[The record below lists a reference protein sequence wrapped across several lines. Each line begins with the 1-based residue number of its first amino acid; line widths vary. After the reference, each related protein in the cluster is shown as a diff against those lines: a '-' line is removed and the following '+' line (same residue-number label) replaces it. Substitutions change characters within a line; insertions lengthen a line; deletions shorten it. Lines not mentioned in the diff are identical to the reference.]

1 MMEQFQLQE
10 ITTEPFSMRSLD
22 GNRPEQEFDLLLA
35 KSTTIQSE
43 MEIANELMIFIPI
56 SKTFPSINA
65 MLVISDK
72 QIIVY
77 IQVTVSAQHPIKFQQ
92 LNRVYR
98 NLNENCQEFKQ
109 FDIFFLSL
117 LMYLSF

>member
-1 MMEQFQLQE
+1 
-10 ITTEPFSMRSLD
+10 MRSLD